1 MSTARGNEDAEVGRN
16 KPVRALSAGQVFPA
30 FEAPEC
36 RKRPSLLPPDGLI
49 PAYILFR
56 REGYEASCDRCFA
69 DTGRSAWE
77 RGQTMFRSLW
87 CLGTNAKHIPK
98 LIWMIAFLCSGCED
112 KNTYAPP
119 PPPQVTVSQPVRR
132 QVSEYLEFTGNTQA
146 FNSVQLVARVQG
158 YLENVFFHDGD
169 RVKMGQPLFLIQ
181 QDTYQARLKQAEAQ
195 VLQQKASLDHAQTEF
210 DRFSDL
216 RRQHAAAQTD
226 VDNWRF
232 ERDNA
237 RAAVVAAEANR
248 DLAKLDLDYTKVV
261 APFNGRIDR
270 RLKDPGNL
278 VGAGEFTP
286 LAQINQ
292 TDPIYVYF
300 TINETD
306 LLRVIKQTSI
316 GPGEAEKL
324 KIPATLALSG
334 EEGYP
339 HTGYLDFTAISVTPT
354 TGTLLLRASYPNADD
369 TILPGL
375 FARVRV
381 LVVNS
386 EKMALL
392 VPEAAIGYD
401 QLGSYLLVV
410 NDKNVVER
418 RPVKLGVK
426 AEDGRAIEEGIGDQD
441 WVIVTGLLHA
451 IPGNAVNPVRKPLT
465 KAEHNNEASENRKA
479 AP

>member
-1 MSTARGNEDAEVGRN
+1 MTKHNIARV
-16 KPVRALSAGQVFPA
+16 
-30 FEAPEC
+30 
-36 RKRPSLLPPDGLI
+36 
-49 PAYILFR
+49 
-56 REGYEASCDRCFA
+56 
-69 DTGRSAWE
+69 
-77 RGQTMFRSLW
+77 
-87 CLGTNAKHIPK
+87 
-98 LIWMIAFLCSGCED
+98 IWMMTIFGTGCEE

-119 PPPQVTVSQPVRR
+119 PPPQVTVSQPIRQ

-146 FNSVQLVARVQG
+146 INSVPLVARVQG
-158 YLENVFFHDGD
+158 YLEKVFFHDGD

-195 VLQQKASLDHAQTEF
+195 VLQQKASLDHAQTEL
-210 DRFSDL
+210 DRFSGL
-216 RRQHAAAQTD
+216 VRQHAAAQTD

-237 RAAVVAAEANR
+237 RAALVAAEANR
-248 DLAKLDLDYTKVV
+248 DLSKLDLDYTKVV
-261 APFNGRIDR
+261 APFDGRIDR
-270 RLKDPGNL
+270 RLKDPGSL
-278 VGAGEFTP
+278 VGAGEFTQ

-300 TINETD
+300 TINETE
-306 LLRVIKQTSI
+306 LLRVIKQTKV
-316 GPGEAEKL
+316 GPGEAEKM

-339 HTGYLDFTAISVTPT
+339 HAGYLDFTAISVTPT
-354 TGTLLLRASYPNADD
+354 TGTLLLRAIYPNANDM
-369 TILPGL
+369 ILPGL

-386 EKMALL
+386 EKMALV

-401 QLGSYLLVV
+401 QLGTYLLIV

-418 RPVKLGVK
+418 RPAKLG
-426 AEDGRAIEEGIGDQD
+426 AQTENGRVIQEGIGDQD
-441 WVIVTGLLHA
+441 WVIVNGLLHA
-451 IPGNAVNPVRKPLT
+451 IPGNQVQPEKKPIT
-465 KAEHNNEASENRKA
+465 KPESNGGGSSALPENGKS